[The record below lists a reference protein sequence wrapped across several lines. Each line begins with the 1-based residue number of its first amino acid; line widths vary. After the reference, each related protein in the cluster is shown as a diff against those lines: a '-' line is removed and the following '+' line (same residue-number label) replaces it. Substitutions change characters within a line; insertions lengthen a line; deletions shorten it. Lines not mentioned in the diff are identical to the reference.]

1 MISLVV
7 LILAVTGC
15 GTKNTD
21 PDNTLAMTFVNRAIN
36 YQLKGNEKMA
46 TYSYNRAISK
56 FRDMGSF
63 CNMARTSLIIATIDP
78 EESLPLL
85 EDARAFA
92 TLGHCQEELNIT
104 NFLSKNEYNKK
115 ALPEPYYSLAM
126 YYEKNNV
133 NYLMKIINAKSTS
146 DKVKSFAIRLAA
158 ENILE
163 DNPKKALKL
172 VEEAIEIDSKNAWTL
187 NLVKDE
193 RLRLRAVRLLGLP
206 DDVISQRLRILE
218 QAIDEKY

>member
-1 MISLVV
+1 
-7 LILAVTGC
+7 
-15 GTKNTD
+15 
-21 PDNTLAMTFVNRAIN
+21 MTFVNRAIE

-63 CNMARTSLIIATIDP
+63 CNMARTSIIIVTIDP

-92 TLGHCQEELNIT
+92 TLGHCKEEINII

-115 ALPEPYYSLAM
+115 ALSEPYSSLADF
-126 YYEKNNV
+126 YETGNV
-133 NYLMKIINAKSTS
+133 SHLMKIINSASTS
-146 DKVKSFAIRLAA
+146 ERVKSFAIRLAA
-158 ENILE
+158 ERVLE
-163 DNPKKALKL
+163 EDPKKALKL
-172 VEEAIEIDSKNAWTL
+172 IEEAVAIDSKKAWTL

-193 RLRLRAVRLLGLP
+193 KIRLRAVRLLGLP
-206 DDVISQRLRILE
+206 DEVISQRLRILE
-218 QAIDEKY
+218 QAIDEKF

>member
-1 MISLVV
+1 MAV
-7 LILAVTGC
+7 LLLSAGC
-15 GTKNTD
+15 GTKKTD
-21 PDNTLAMTFVNRAIN
+21 KDISLGMTFVNRAID

-92 TLGHCQEELNIT
+92 TLGHCKEELNIT
-104 NFLSKNEYNKK
+104 NFLSKNEYDKK

-126 YYEKNNV
+126 FYDKNDNS
-133 NYLMKIINAKSTS
+133 YLMRIINSQSTS
-146 DKVKSFAIRLAA
+146 DRVKSFVIRLAV

-172 VEEAIEIDSKNAWTL
+172 IEDAVKIDSKKAWTL

-206 DDVISQRLRILE
+206 DDVISQRLKILE